1 MEEEEIRIGD
11 WVRVRASVPTPSHH
25 CGEVSHASVGV
36 VHWIEDGELCVAFC
50 FMERLWVCKAW
61 EMEKVR
67 AFKVGDKVKIRG
79 GLVTP
84 RWGWG
89 METFASFSFHFL
101 SFLPFFY
108 KPLLCF

>member
-67 AFKVGDKVKIRG
+67 AFKVGDKVRIRG

-89 METFASFSFHFL
+89 METPASRGEVVGVDANGKLRIRF
-101 SFLPFFY
+101 
-108 KPLLCF
+108 